1 MKQHLPDSHWKP
13 ICLFLRL
20 AGKRNCPCH
29 ILYHFIVSSKLQ
41 LIFLHDL
48 PIPSAP
54 RRPWRIPR
62 GPQSTGIARNSPLLS
77 SQRRSRRAESDI
89 DILVQF
95 SQTPGIFEFL
105 RLKQYLEDLLGKPVD
120 LVTEGVLKKQLREG
134 ILREAVRVS

>member
-1 MKQHLPDSHWKP
+1 M
-13 ICLFLRL
+13 
-20 AGKRNCPCH
+20 
-29 ILYHFIVSSKLQ
+29 
-41 LIFLHDL
+41 
-48 PIPSAP
+48 
-54 RRPWRIPR
+54 
-62 GPQSTGIARNSPLLS
+62 
-77 SQRRSRRAESDI
+77 